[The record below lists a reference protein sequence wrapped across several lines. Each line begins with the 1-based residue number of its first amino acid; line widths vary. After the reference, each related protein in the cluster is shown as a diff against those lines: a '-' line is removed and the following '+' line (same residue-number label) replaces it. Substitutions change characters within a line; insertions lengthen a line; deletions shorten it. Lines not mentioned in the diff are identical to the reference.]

1 MFHIMYD
8 GTMVDE
14 RSSCV
19 LGGDAEAISERLSAA
34 FTEGLSLAA
43 AISIAASALS
53 GPDRTIPSD
62 ELEVA
67 VLARSNGRRTFL
79 RITDSEVAAAL

>member
-1 MFHIMYD
+1 MARKKI
-8 GTMVDE
+8 TVANTE
-14 RSSCV
+14 Q
-19 LGGDAEAISERLSAA
+19 LALAELTIEQRQ
-34 FTEGLSLAA
+34 TEGLSLTA